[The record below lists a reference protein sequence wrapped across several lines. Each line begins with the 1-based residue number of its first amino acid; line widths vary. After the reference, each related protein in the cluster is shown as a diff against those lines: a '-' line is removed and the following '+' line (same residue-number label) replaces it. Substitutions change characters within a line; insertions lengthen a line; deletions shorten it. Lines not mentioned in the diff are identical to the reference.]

1 MDPDPYSTAIA
12 DALAAI
18 RKGIAQEG
26 EMSNTEHANLIAIE
40 ELIRVRDNH

>member
-18 RKGIAQEG
+18 RKGIEQEG
-26 EMSNTEHANLIAIE
+26 AMSEAEFANLIAIE
-40 ELIRVRDNH
+40 ELIRTRDNH